1 MITSYEFGKVVVDG
15 EVYTRDVVVSPGR
28 VHAGWWRK
36 ASHALGLADLEPV
49 LAAGPE
55 VVVVG
60 TGMYGVLEV
69 LPEVRAELARRGIE
83 LIAVP
88 TGEACSL
95 YNALVKKGRRAVAAL
110 HLTC

>member
-1 MITSYEFGKVVVDG
+1 MITSYEFGKVVIDG
-15 EVYTRDVVVSPGR
+15 NTYTRDVIVSEGG
-28 VHAGWWRK
+28 VDATWWRRE
-36 ASHALGLADLEPV
+36 SHALGLADLEPV
-49 LAAGPE
+49 LAAKPE
-55 VVVVG
+55 VIVVG

-69 LPEVRAELARRGIE
+69 LPEVRAELAKRGIE

-95 YNALVKKGRRAVAAL
+95 YNALVKKGRRVVAAL